1 MMGGQSVAAL
11 DVMTKDVLRSNEIEG
26 VILNSDKVR
35 LSIAR
40 YWGIDTAVITL
51 PSNAPPNKRI

>member
-1 MMGGQSVAAL
+1 MGGQSVAAL